1 MHPRSASTVRLCLV
15 CLVLLLLTRDAHSR
29 NLVGAVVVQ
38 KEKHKQSHGGHGA
51 ATLEPWG
58 EEGSNAGAKRRQLQR
73 DPTKWEEIHTDYIY
87 TQDVKHP

>member
-1 MHPRSASTVRLCLV
+1 MMHARRAAMVRLCLV
-15 CLVLLLLTRDAHSR
+15 FLAFLLLTRDAHSR
-29 NLVGAVVVQ
+29 NLVGAVVQ
-38 KEKHKQSHGGHGA
+38 EKNKHGHGHGA

-58 EEGSNAGAKRRQLQR
+58 EEGGNAGAKGGQLQR

>member
-1 MHPRSASTVRLCLV
+1 ARMQHAYALRTADGICL
-15 CLVLLLLTRDAHSR
+15 
-29 NLVGAVVVQ
+29 Q
-38 KEKHKQSHGGHGA
+38 
-51 ATLEPWG
+51 EPWG